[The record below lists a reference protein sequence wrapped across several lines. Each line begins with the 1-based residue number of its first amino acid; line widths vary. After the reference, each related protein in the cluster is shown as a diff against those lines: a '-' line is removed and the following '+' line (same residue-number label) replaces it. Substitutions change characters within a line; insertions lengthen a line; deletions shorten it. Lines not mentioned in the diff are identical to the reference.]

1 MVTRRPTGQG
11 IAVIGAGLAGAACAR
26 ALARAGE
33 RVTVMESRTAAA
45 SGASGNPLGI
55 FHHLYSKDHN
65 LATQWSGYGVVC
77 TRRWL
82 DELAPIA
89 RTFGWGCLGKVCGV
103 LQLTEDGHH
112 LEHWDTQG
120 GWIKP
125 AAFVA
130 ACLADA
136 RDHGALIRCS
146 AMVKRVDT
154 DGVIYFAD
162 DQPESFDA
170 VVVCA
175 AQDLDTILADQTF
188 GLNQIR
194 GTVTSFTLPERL
206 SAFSALPCVI
216 CASGYATPVIDG
228 QMVVGASYERL
239 PDGLPDPVSNLERLR
254 VIDARLADVCATVP
268 QSDRTSIRSATVDR
282 MPLVGA
288 VLDTS
293 QALTPQMSQLH
304 HLPRN
309 PKVWVLGGL
318 GSRGLT
324 SAPLG
329 AEVITAQLQGHAVPI
344 DARLLKAVDP
354 ARFALRQHQRRA
366 RF

>member
-1 MVTRRPTGQG
+1 MVTRRPGGQG
-11 IAVIGAGLAGAACAR
+11 IAVIGAGLAGAACDR

-33 RVTVMESRTAAA
+33 RVTVIESGAAA
-45 SGASGNPLGI
+45 ACGASGNPLGI
-55 FHHLYSKDHN
+55 FHRLYSKDHN
-65 LATQWSGYGVVC
+65 LASQWSDYGVVC
-77 TRRWL
+77 THRWL

-89 RTFGWGCLGKVCGV
+89 RALGWGCLGKACGV
-103 LQLTEDGHH
+103 LQLTEHGDH
-112 LEHWDTQG
+112 LEYWDTRG

-125 AAFVA
+125 GAFVA

-136 RDHGALIRCS
+136 KDHGATIRFNVT
-146 AMVKRVDT
+146 VKRVDA

-162 DQPESFDA
+162 DQPEAFD
-170 VVVCA
+170 VIVVCA
-175 AQDLDTILADQTF
+175 AQGMDTILPDHTF

-194 GTVTSFTLPERL
+194 GTVTAFTLPSVGADSR
-206 SAFSALPCVI
+206 ALPCVI
-216 CASGYATPVIDG
+216 CVSGYATPIIDG

-239 PDGLPDPVSNLERLR
+239 PDGRPDPVSNLERLR
-254 VIDARLADVCATVP
+254 VIDGRLADLCATVP
-268 QSDRTSIRSATVDR
+268 QSDRTSIRSATIDR

-288 VLDTS
+288 VLDIT

-309 PKVWVLGGL
+309 PNVWVLGGL

-329 AEVITAQLQGHAVPI
+329 AEVITAQLQGRAPPI
-344 DARLLKAVDP
+344 NSGLLRAVDP